1 MCVCLYRGIGQEASS
16 AGVHPGIMK
25 ELTRGGVGDSK
36 LTSLLLQAQQQ
47 KDFSMDEVDEPKG
60 ITVKN
65 IEVSV
70 YKSSTSACT

>member
-1 MCVCLYRGIGQEASS
+1 
-16 AGVHPGIMK
+16 MK

>member
-1 MCVCLYRGIGQEASS
+1 M
-16 AGVHPGIMK
+16 HK
-25 ELTRGGVGDSK
+25 K
-36 LTSLLLQAQQQ
+36 QQ

>member
-1 MCVCLYRGIGQEASS
+1 MCVYTEELVKKLLPLGYTRA
-16 AGVHPGIMK
+16 AIMK